1 MRALRNDNGK
11 LWPLGLAYVVCALAI
26 YAGLRSSGHPG
37 ITIGFDAA
45 AAAWL
50 ARERAVS
57 LPQAL
62 IVVLVA
68 ALLVNALAWSGMP
81 SLALCLALV
90 SALLIVCSAAVL
102 RLGLRVAFP
111 DTTVVAS
118 IVTGAIL
125 GLAMPALTAVLDAVL
140 INLYAGIA
148 ITTTMLP
155 LWIAGVLGFLVFA
168 PSILNYQSRFFARF
182 VRRRFV
188 VGNVALAIISL
199 AALWIAFTH
208 IAFPFVII
216 SVPLVFAAYRL
227 GAPGAA
233 LLGGA
238 AALFV
243 SIIWLSGIRPIGASA
258 GYFSGLASFPILALA
273 AAVLPPIILG
283 VDLRH
288 WRSIAQ
294 SVRIKERLYR
304 ESIDHSPIGMAIVD
318 LDGNWQVSNVA
329 LRQLLGIEED
339 ELPDHPPLELIHPD
353 DRADAQSN
361 IAELLAG
368 TAAVRATECRYRR
381 SDGQYVR
388 VLAAVSVARDDH
400 DRPLHFVLQM
410 ESLEARRQAE
420 QRLAEERE
428 RLKITLGA
436 ISESVITTDAAA
448 VVTWMNSA
456 AEALLGHDLERA
468 ISRPLHELLT
478 LTNART
484 SAPVHWRPALAAVQT
499 SSPELRDTSVLHF
512 LDGRVVYVR
521 ERVSSIFGAD
531 GAVAGMVMVLRDVS
545 ASYARDRE
553 IAHQAT
559 HDMLTGCGNRFDFQ
573 ERLGLAFRRAQ
584 QFDEPVCLCVID
596 LDRFK
601 EVNDTGGHAAGDAM
615 LRGVASAISACM
627 RTSDRPSRIGGDE
640 FAVILERCPLPRATR
655 LAAAIVD
662 AVITLRVEHNGKA
675 YSVGASVGVAALTP
689 QMRDTDAWIAAA
701 DAACYSAKRGGGNEA
716 LCAMPAVTHDRGS

>member
-1 MRALRNDNGK
+1 MRALRNASGK
-11 LWPLGLAYVVCALAI
+11 LWPLGLAYVACALAI

-50 ARERAVS
+50 ARERTIS
-57 LPQAL
+57 LPRAL
-62 IVVLVA
+62 LVILIA
-68 ALLVNALAWSGMP
+68 SLLVNAVAWRDLPG
-81 SLALCLALV
+81 LVLCLALV
-90 SALLIVCSAAVL
+90 STLLIGAAALALRSVL
-102 RLGLRVAFP
+102 RISFP
-111 DTTVVAS
+111 DASVVES
-118 IVTGAIL
+118 IITGAIV
-125 GLAMPALTAVLDAVL
+125 GVAMPGLTALLDGAL
-140 INLYAGIA
+140 INLYASVPIA
-148 ITTTMLP
+148 TAMLP
-155 LWIAGVLGFLVFA
+155 IWIACVLGFLVFA
-168 PSILNYQSRFFARF
+168 PAILNYRAFFFTRFLHRK
-182 VRRRFV
+182 FV
-188 VGNVALAIISL
+188 VGNVAMAIVSL

-238 AALFV
+238 ASLFV
-243 SIIWLSGIRPIGASA
+243 SIIWLNGVRPLGASE

-273 AAVLPPIILG
+273 AAVLPPIILA

-288 WRSIAQ
+288 WRSIAK

-304 ESIDHSPIGMAIVD
+304 ESIDHSPIGMAIID
-318 LDGNWQVSNVA
+318 LDGNWQVTNAV
-329 LRQLLGIEED
+329 LRQLLGIDED
-339 ELPDHPPLELIHPD
+339 QLPDHPPMALIHPD
-353 DRADAQSN
+353 DRDDAKRN
-361 IAELLAG
+361 IAELLDG
-368 TAAVRATECRYRR
+368 AAAARATECRYQR
-381 SDGQYVR
+381 SDGSYVR
-388 VLAAVSVARDDH
+388 VLAAVSVARDD
-400 DRPLHFVLQM
+400 RNQLLHFVLQM
-410 ESLEARRQAE
+410 ESLEARRDAE

-436 ISESVITTDAAA
+436 ISESVITTDAAGN
-448 VVTWMNSA
+448 VTWLNSA
-456 AEALLGHDLERA
+456 AEALLGCELETT
-468 ISRPLHELLT
+468 IGTPLNDRLT

-484 SAPVHWRPALAAVQT
+484 SAPIYWRPALAAVQNN
-499 SSPELRDTSVLHF
+499 SPELRDTSVLHF
-512 LDGRVVYVR
+512 PDGRVVYVR
-521 ERVSSIFGAD
+521 ERVSAVFGTD

-573 ERLGLAFRRAQ
+573 QRLELAFRRAG
-584 QFDEPVCLCVID
+584 QFDEPMCLCVID

-601 EVNDTGGHAAGDAM
+601 HVNDTGGHAAGDAM

-627 RTSDRPSRIGGDE
+627 RTSDRLSRIGGDE

-662 AVITLRVEHNGKA
+662 AVMTLRVEHHGKSF
-675 YSVGASVGVAALTP
+675 SVGASVGVALLTP
-689 QMRDTDAWIAAA
+689 QMHDTDAWIAAA

-716 LCAMPAVTHDRGS
+716 LCAMPAESRDRGG